1 VAVGLDGERA
11 AAVKRRFLDLHRV
24 MSIRDFLSGWFRG
37 APYEAVR
44 RGNVEDFVAYGF
56 YTRSMSQLP
65 DKVRAACLAARRG
78 SRSGAAAAPP
88 AAWPRSRS
96 RGAFASQEVHA
107 GSWACMTSCACERH
121 GMWGRLPARRMS
133 QAGTA
138 GSPAS

>member
-65 DKVRAACLAARRG
+65 DNVRRRAPLCPTSSRSWSSAVASSPAACPRSDARGRPRRG
-78 SRSGAAAAPP
+78 AGMQAA
-88 AAWPRSRS
+88 
-96 RGAFASQEVHA
+96 GHA
-107 GSWACMTSCACERH
+107 
-121 GMWGRLPARRMS
+121 
-133 QAGTA
+133 
-138 GSPAS
+138 

>member
-65 DKVRAACLAARRG
+65 DNVRRRAPLCPTS
-78 SRSGAAAAPP
+78 SRSWSSAVACELASGVPSER
-88 AAWPRSRS
+88 RSRAPAKGC
-96 RGAFASQEVHA
+96 RHA
-107 GSWACMTSCACERH
+107 GSGACVT
-121 GMWGRLPARRMS
+121 
-133 QAGTA
+133 
-138 GSPAS
+138 

>member
-1 VAVGLDGERA
+1 MAVSLDGDRS

-65 DKVRAACLAARRG
+65 DTVRQARPLARPAFMCVVYGFYTRSMSQLPDTAR
-78 SRSGAAAAPP
+78 P
-88 AAWPRSRS
+88 ALS
-96 RGAFASQEVHA
+96 VHA
-107 GSWACMTSCACERH
+107 PLRAQHAGVCGRRH
-121 GMWGRLPARRMS
+121 GLEHLMHSDCR
-133 QAGTA
+133 QAHA
-138 GSPAS
+138 CS